1 MRALWLLL
9 TALPLAG
16 QGDRTLTVEGVPGT
30 VQFSADGKSLVTA
43 CRDNQ
48 VRVIDVASGKQLRA
62 KKHEGG
68 ALVNGGRLVDRDANK
83 NIRVWDLTADRYQ
96 QIMDASAG
104 RGRTALSADG
114 RRLAIADTNAR
125 QVLLYEVGNAKRRHS
140 LPDGLGGAA
149 ELLFSPDGETIIS
162 ANYDNDVRVWRTRS
176 GELVRKMEDMTGAM
190 FAGQFT
196 PDGKQLLLAGLDETI
211 YVFDAKTFARQRT
224 IKGHDE
230 TISALAVS
238 PDGRMIVTGG
248 FDVRTTQNPVKVVLW
263 DAASGKVLKTL
274 RSPHRVV
281 SLAFSPDSKMLA
293 MTSGDKEI
301 TVWNL
306 DGGR

>member
-1 MRALWLLL
+1 MRAAVWLLA
-9 TALPLAG
+9 ALPLAA
-16 QGDRTLTVEGVPGT
+16 QGDRAITVDGVPGT
-30 VQFSADGKSLVTA
+30 VQFSADGKSLLAA

-48 VRVIDVASGKQLRA
+48 VRVYDVASGKMLRA

-68 ALVNGGRLVDRDANK
+68 TLLNGGRLVDRDASK
-83 NIRVWDLTADRYQ
+83 TIRVWDLTADRYQ

-104 RGRTALSADG
+104 RGRTALSSDG
-114 RRLAIADTNAR
+114 KHLAIADTNAR
-125 QVLLYEVGNAKRRHS
+125 QVLLYEVGSAKRKHS

-149 ELLFSPDGETIIS
+149 ELLFSPDGETVIS
-162 ANYDNDVRVWRTRS
+162 ANYDNDVRVWKTRS

-211 YVFDAKTFARQRT
+211 YVYDAKTFDRQRT
-224 IKGHDE
+224 IKGHEE

-238 PDGRMIVTGG
+238 PDGKMFVTGG
-248 FDVRTTQNPVKVVLW
+248 FDVRTTRNPVKVVLW
-263 DAASGKVLKTL
+263 DATTGKPVKTL

-281 SLAFSPDSKMLA
+281 SLAFSPDSRMLA

-301 TVWNL
+301 TLWNL
-306 DGGR
+306 AGSR